1 MFVGHTALAFAAK
14 SRTPRTSLGLLYA
27 AAEGLDILWP
37 PLLLLGIERVRIEP
51 GNTVFTPLA
60 FDSYPWSHS
69 LLMSLIWGALLAAIV
84 WRRGAGGRA
93 AAWVGGLVLSHWFLD
108 ALTHRPDL
116 PLWPG
121 NSPMV
126 GLGLWNSIPG
136 TILVEGLLFVGGLTL
151 YLRATRASDRIGSWG
166 LGLFVLLQLAMWLA
180 GPWAPPPAS
189 VPALSWGTL
198 GIWLFVAWAAWIDRH
213 RVVREG

>member
-37 PLLLLGIERVRIEP
+37 PLLLLGIERVRIEA
-51 GNTVFTPLA
+51 GNTAFTPLA

-69 LLMSLIWGALLAAIV
+69 LLMSLTWGVVLAAIM
-84 WRRGAGGRA
+84 WQRGAGRA
-93 AAWVGGLVLSHWFLD
+93 ASAWVGSLVVSHWFLD
-108 ALTHRPDL
+108 GLTHRPDL

-121 NSPMV
+121 NSPVV
-126 GLGLWNSIPG
+126 GLGLWNSIPA
-136 TILVEGLLFVGGLTL
+136 TIIVEGLLLVGGLAL
-151 YLRATRASDRIGSWG
+151 YLRATRATDRIGSWG
-166 LGLFVLLQLAMWLA
+166 LGLFVLLQLAMWIS
-180 GPWAPPPAS
+180 GPFAAPPPSAS
-189 VPALSWGTL
+189 MVAWSAL

-213 RVVREG
+213 RVARAR